1 MKSPELKEYD
11 IDTESCHVLNIK
23 EILQNKYL
31 KPHSILN
38 INVNQ
43 TGASPEFRFGIMEW
57 VDMIHNVLLE
67 HGHGGLPCVPFLANH
82 WKVDLSEVFTVST
95 RFLTIFQKRILVTL
109 TKLPFTIWNLVK
121 AFQFINFA
129 ILLCSPRLSTDPL
142 STHKIVE
149 FTGIFDIKNCFDS
162 HSYRQKSTRRAPMA

>member
-57 VDMIHNVLLE
+57 VDMIHNVFLLNMVDY
-67 HGHGGLPCVPFLANH
+67 PVFPFLIIIGKWTCLRCLQYPH
-82 WKVDLSEVFTVST
+82 VF
-95 RFLTIFQKRILVTL
+95 L
-109 TKLPFTIWNLVK
+109 
-121 AFQFINFA
+121 QFF
-129 ILLCSPRLSTDPL
+129 
-142 STHKIVE
+142 KKE
-149 FTGIFDIKNCFDS
+149 FW
-162 HSYRQKSTRRAPMA
+162 